1 MGLEDYSG
9 KRDFSRTPE
18 PSPAGP
24 EDGSRRA
31 SDGGSGPQPSRLY
44 VIQKHAARRLHYD
57 LRLELGGVLLS
68 WAVPKGPSLDP
79 ADKRLAVRV
88 EDHPL
93 EYADFEGAIP
103 AGEYGGGTVMVW
115 DRGTWEPLATAR
127 DDPAGWLDKGQLK
140 FELHGGKLRGR
151 WMLVRLKDR
160 AGESGQKNWLLF
172 KERDEEARSGA
183 EANVTERAPL
193 SVRSG
198 RTMEQ
203 IAADGDRP
211 GHTEGD
217 AVGEVTGETEEP
229 AIDPAPPGAAR
240 SPGSVARRA
249 PADPARATGARRAPM
264 PDRVEPQLATL
275 VAEAPRG
282 DEWLHEIKLDGYRVL
297 CRLESGRPRFMTR
310 RGADWTDRFPT
321 LVGPV
326 AGLPAATAFLDGE
339 VVYVKQDGHTS
350 FLELASALQ
359 GGTDPEGR
367 VVYYVFDLLHRDGVD
382 LTRSPLHARKRL
394 LADLLSGLPADA
406 RIRYVDHVRGDGD
419 EFHRAACGHELEG
432 SISKRAEAPYR
443 SGRGRDW
450 LKVKCLHR
458 QEFVIGGFTARA
470 GGGGIG
476 ALLLGFREAS
486 GEPLRYAGRVGTGWD
501 QRAMDDL
508 RARLD
513 ERVRDEPAFID
524 APSGR
529 AARGVLWTR
538 DELVAEIEYLSWN
551 GHGTFRHASFKGLRL
566 DKPAADVVPEQA
578 CDEPSQ
584 PFAPAP
590 DSLRPPDSARPQ
602 APTVPPAGPGTPPAS
617 AAPPDSTASPVGS
630 GGGAPSSDPVR
641 TRRLR
646 KGEEHAVVGGVV
658 ITNPGRVMYPEAGLT
673 KLDIARYYEGIA
685 DRLLPFISRRPLTMV
700 RCPEGYAQGCFF
712 QKHAVGG
719 FPDAVIRVP
728 IAEHDGTA
736 TYVAVDSTAGLLS
749 LVQLGA
755 LELHVWG
762 SHLESVEYPDE
773 LVFDLD
779 PDPELPFTRVNDA
792 ARLLRTAL
800 EALSLQSFVT
810 TTGGKGLHVVAPLA
824 PTRPWNEVKSFARA
838 VAEAL
843 VAADPDSYTASM
855 SKQRRA
861 GKVFIDYLRN
871 GRGAT
876 FISPYSTRRRP
887 GAPVA
892 TPLRWDELSPRL
904 RADRYGVANIRRRL
918 AALDTDPWEGFH
930 SVRQELTAAA
940 LRSVGV

>member
-1 MGLEDYSG
+1 MGLDDYRK

-18 PSPAGP
+18 PATETAAGDRPESDPSRRPEPPAP
-24 EDGSRRA
+24 VASVDGSRGA
-31 SDGGSGPQPSRLY
+31 Y

-57 LRLELGGVLLS
+57 LRLELDGVLLS

-93 EYADFEGAIP
+93 NYADFEGTIP

-115 DRGTWEPLATAR
+115 DRGTWEPCETSR
-127 DDPAGWLDKGQLK
+127 DDPAGSLDKGQLK

-151 WMLVRLKDR
+151 WMLVHLKDR

-172 KERDEEARSGA
+172 KERDDEARSGTQ
-183 EANVTERAPL
+183 ANVTESAPL

-211 GHTEGD
+211 WHTGGEMP
-217 AVGEVTGETEEP
+217 GEVAGETEGP
-229 AIDPAPPGAAR
+229 AVDPA
-240 SPGSVARRA
+240 VV
-249 PADPARATGARRAPM
+249 TGARRRPL
-264 PDRVEPQLATL
+264 PERSEPQLATL

-282 DEWLHEIKLDGYRVL
+282 DDWLHEIKFDGYRVL
-297 CRLESGRPRFMTR
+297 CRLDDGRPRFLTR
-310 RGADWTDRFPT
+310 RGADWTDHFPT
-321 LVGPV
+321 LLEP
-326 AGLPAATAFLDGE
+326 AARLPAGTALLDGE
-339 VVYVKQDGHTS
+339 VVYVKDDGRTS
-350 FLELASALQ
+350 FLKLASALQ
-359 GGTDPEGR
+359 SGSDPEGR
-367 VVYYVFDLLHRDGVD
+367 IVYYVFDLLYRDGYDV
-382 LTRSPLHARKRL
+382 TRAPLHVRKEL
-394 LADLLSGLPADA
+394 LAGLLSALPDDA
-406 RIRYVDHVRGDGD
+406 PIRYVDHVRGDGD
-419 EFHRAACGHELEG
+419 EFHRVACGHELEG
-432 SISKRAEAPYR
+432 SISKRAGAPYR

-458 QEFVIGGFTARA
+458 QEFVIGGFTERA

-476 ALLLGFREAS
+476 ALLLGFRGTS

-501 QRAMDDL
+501 HRTMDDL

-513 ERVRDEPAFID
+513 ELVRDEPTFID

-529 AARGVLWTR
+529 AARGVLWVLP
-538 DELVAEIEYLSWN
+538 ELVAEIEYLSWN

-590 DSLRPPDSARPQ
+590 DSLRPPDSTTAL
-602 APTVPPAGPGTPPAS
+602 AS
-617 AAPPDSTASPVGS
+617 AALPESAASPDSATSPPGP
-630 GGGAPSSDPVR
+630 GIAAPSSDPVH
-641 TRRLR
+641 TRPLR
-646 KGEEHAVVGGVV
+646 KGEEHTIVGGVV
-658 ITNPGRVMYPEAGLT
+658 ITNPHRVMYPEAGLT

-685 DRLLPFISRRPLTMV
+685 DRLLPFISRRPLTLV
-700 RCPEGYAQGCFF
+700 RCPEGYAEGCFF

-719 FPDAVIRVP
+719 FPDTVIRVP

-749 LVQLGA
+749 LVQLGT

-762 SHLESVEYPDE
+762 SHLETVEYPDE

-779 PDPELPFTRVNDA
+779 PDPELPFTRVSDA

-800 EALSLQSFVT
+800 DALGLQSFVT
-810 TTGGKGLHVVAPLA
+810 TTGGKGLHVVAPIE
-824 PTRPWNEVKSFARA
+824 PTRPWKEVKAFARA

-843 VAADPDSYTASM
+843 VAADPDSYTATM
-855 SKQRRA
+855 SKQRRT
-861 GKVFIDYLRN
+861 GKVYVDYLRN

-904 RADRYGVANIRRRL
+904 RADRYDVANIRRRL

-930 SVRQELTAAA
+930 RVRQELTAAA
-940 LRSVGV
+940 LRSVGA